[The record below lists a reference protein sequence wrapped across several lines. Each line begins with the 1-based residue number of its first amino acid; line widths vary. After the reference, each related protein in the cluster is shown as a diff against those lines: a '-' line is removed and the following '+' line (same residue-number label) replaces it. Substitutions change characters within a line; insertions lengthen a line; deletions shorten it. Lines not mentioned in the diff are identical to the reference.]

1 MELPSVTRDRRA
13 LLISALIA
21 VTAVVVLGVALLTS
35 SGAPEPEPEPPPVA
49 TPEPEPE
56 PEPEPPPPVEGALDL
71 AEVVDLSVTGTG
83 LHREGTSGDAA
94 VPVDD
99 AAVATFADAIRAW
112 LDHHLTDL
120 QDGGLGDAVAAGLA
134 GPHGVVHLTDPQ
146 HPVVAATYV
155 VRIGARGAP
164 EWGEARVTVRREDAS
179 ELAATLAFLPGEDG
193 PRLVAAAGEGTA
205 PPVTDD
211 DVETDPAVEDERTHD
226 EEGAP

>member
-21 VTAVVVLGVALLTS
+21 VTAVVVLGVVLLTS
-35 SGAPEPEPEPPPVA
+35 SGVPEPEPEPPPVA
-49 TPEPEPE
+49 TPDPEPE
-56 PEPEPPPPVEGALDL
+56 PEPDPPPPVEGALEL

-94 VPVDD
+94 VPIDD
-99 AAVATFADAIRAW
+99 AAVATFADTIGAW

-120 QDGGLGDAVAAGLA
+120 QDGGPGDAAAAGLD
-134 GPHGVVHLTDPQ
+134 GPPEVVHLTDPH

-164 EWGEARVTVRREDAS
+164 EWGEARVTVRREDGS

-205 PPVTDD
+205 PALADD
-211 DVETDPAVEDERTHD
+211 DPSGEVERVDD
-226 EEGAP
+226 EEGDS